1 MLLTPVFAGHT
12 LCVSPSYY
20 DVLNQPVSVSN
31 HQAPAVTSVRWS
43 HLACINRL
51 SRCHS
56 TGINIKSPGSSTHGS
71 LVTPCVYRPVNM
83 LSSISYQTPIN
94 FQLTTPH
101 SRQLNTTGREQDA
114 SGQEGWPPLH
124 LLLDRLAVF
133 VFIYFLHDTPDVCD
147 VFGVRRISWRWRH
160 RETPL
165 CSTSRH
171 VHSILMPFCTIS
183 TDLEYDKRI
192 AYS

>member
-20 DVLNQPVSVSN
+20 DVLNQQESVSK
-31 HQAPAVTSVRWS
+31 HQAPAVASVRWS

-56 TGINIKSPGSSTHGS
+56 PSINIKSSGSSNHGS
-71 LVTPCVYRPVNM
+71 LVAPCVRPVNM

-114 SGQEGWPPLH
+114 SGQEGWPSLH

-133 VFIYFLHDTPDVCD
+133 VFIYFLHATPYV
-147 VFGVRRISWRWRH
+147 
-160 RETPL
+160 
-165 CSTSRH
+165 
-171 VHSILMPFCTIS
+171 
-183 TDLEYDKRI
+183 
-192 AYS
+192 